1 MRTTHPPS
9 QATCSWGSSLG
20 KNKETRKAPSEMKTY
35 QEGKLDHEHEEALYA
50 SHSDLWS
57 TQHLQL
63 HEK

>member
-1 MRTTHPPS
+1 
-9 QATCSWGSSLG
+9 
-20 KNKETRKAPSEMKTY
+20 MKTY